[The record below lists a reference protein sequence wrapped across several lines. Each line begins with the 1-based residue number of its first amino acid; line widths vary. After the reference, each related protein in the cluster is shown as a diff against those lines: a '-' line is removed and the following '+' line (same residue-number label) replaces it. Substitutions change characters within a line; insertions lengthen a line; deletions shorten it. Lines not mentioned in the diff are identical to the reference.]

1 MYTSVLELK
10 RECTR
15 AIFLPTSVNCSDPS
29 YEPALVTNPQ
39 EQEQIQNEQDYHK
52 DNNMEL
58 TVQAPTT
65 PVKSISPRPQRDR
78 KNPRENEG
86 LCVILTEVYD
96 FYELYSFIIMLLLL
110 LCYLSDSLIIMLLCC
125 YVI

>member
-15 AIFLPTSVNCSDPS
+15 AIFLPTSVNCSYPS
-29 YEPALVTNPQ
+29 YEHALVTNPQ

-58 TVQAPTT
+58 TVQVPTT
-65 PVKSISPRPQRDR
+65 PVKSISP
-78 KNPRENEG
+78 
-86 LCVILTEVYD
+86 
-96 FYELYSFIIMLLLL
+96 
-110 LCYLSDSLIIMLLCC
+110 LCC